1 MVLSKKNGHFDP
13 QFFRSTKTRPG
24 YLVLTQQTLRGWK
37 ATSPDSTFWRNPNKF
52 SSGNRGHS
60 SRSLFLKNC
69 NFTNVEMSNL
79 RIPAGA
85 LSQSART
92 KTIFKRG
99 V

>member
-1 MVLSKKNGHFDP
+1 MILRKKIGHFDSE
-13 QFFRSTKTRPG
+13 FFRSTKTPPRD
-24 YLVLTQQTLRGWK
+24 LVLTQQTLRGWK
-37 ATSPDSTFWRNPNKF
+37 APSPDSTFWRNPNKF

-79 RIPAGA
+79 RARTRA
-85 LSQSART
+85 KSART